1 MPFGRCLRDP
11 MELLKQILLN
21 LPQTRHPQPLEAMI
35 LVTESNKNSEQG
47 FIIISLAIVLSIAII
62 AISIGLSSGI
72 KGIESNREY
81 ETSEELKSIK
91 TAITGTSVEDFSF
104 IGDMG
109 RLPNNLE
116 ELNTIGTQTA
126 FHTSDSGIPH
136 FGSVG
141 MGWRGP
147 YYRYGKTTDDYLMD
161 AWGRNYVY
169 VITETNTTGGG
180 LTLNQRTAAV
190 ISKGSDGIYP
200 SADDIYSEEIPQRV
214 NLIMKVVVGATDNI
228 ARNVIVYMY
237 SSNNGEQTVVLS
249 EPVTFSGIEGEEFA
263 FPFSNLHQGAHAFN
277 INFGAM
283 DETGY
288 LHIIGGDANRIT
300 ISIPVGKKK

>member
-1 MPFGRCLRDP
+1 M
-11 MELLKQILLN
+11 
-21 LPQTRHPQPLEAMI
+21 
-35 LVTESNKNSEQG
+35 VTESNKNSKQG

-62 AISIGLSSGI
+62 VISIGLPSGI

-81 ETSEELKSIK
+81 ETSKELKSIK
-91 TAITGTSVEDFSF
+91 TAITGTSVEDFGF

-116 ELNTIGTQTA
+116 ELNTIGTQSA

-136 FGSVG
+136 SGSVG

-147 YYRYGKTTDDYLMD
+147 YYRYGKATDDYLMD
-161 AWGRNYVY
+161 AWNRSYVY
-169 VITETNTTGGG
+169 VITGTNTTGGG
-180 LTLNQRTAAV
+180 LTLNQRTATV

-200 SADDIYSEEIPQRV
+200 SADDIYSEEIPQKA
-214 NLIMKVVVGATDNI
+214 NLIMKVVVGMTDNI
-228 ARNVIVYMY
+228 ARNVILDIY
-237 SSNNGEQTVVLS
+237 SSNNGEQTVVSS
-249 EPVTFSGIEGEEFA
+249 EPVTFFGEEGEEFA
-263 FPFSNLHQGAHAFN
+263 FPFSNLHQGVHAFN
-277 INFGAM
+277 VNFGQSM

-300 ISIPVGKKK
+300 VAIPIGRR